1 VVIMRIF
8 MLLILFVFA
17 VMLFPELHNVCSNV
31 NATGGIDSLI
41 SIFPYIFITIVLIVP
56 VYYIAKGR

>member
-1 VVIMRIF
+1 

-17 VMLFPELHNVCSNV
+17 VMLFPELHNACSNV

-41 SIFPYIFITIVLIVP
+41 NLFPYIFIAIVLIVP
-56 VYYIAKGR
+56 VYYIARGR